1 MELNEEQQFIV
12 DQIKDNKNVIV
23 DAVAGTGKTT
33 TILSLA
39 EQLPKKSM
47 LQITYNKSLKHEV
60 REKIKAREITNLS
73 IHTYHSLHYAY
84 YSNTGYTDIEMYKS
98 LKDNLHPVM
107 KIQHIDV
114 LIVDEAQDMTLL
126 YFRFLVKFLQDF
138 KKKVTL
144 LVLGDVMQGLYQFKG
159 SDSRFLSLANEI

>member
-47 LQITYNKSLKHEV
+47 LQRY
-60 REKIKAREITNLS
+60 
-73 IHTYHSLHYAY
+73 
-84 YSNTGYTDIEMYKS
+84 
-98 LKDNLHPVM
+98 
-107 KIQHIDV
+107 
-114 LIVDEAQDMTLL
+114 
-126 YFRFLVKFLQDF
+126 
-138 KKKVTL
+138 
-144 LVLGDVMQGLYQFKG
+144 
-159 SDSRFLSLANEI
+159 